1 MFCFIGE
8 EVNKQGDGVGKTKTN
23 KKKSKLTFTL
33 FCNFMAQLLYYLK
46 HEFSSIYMCTEE
58 KQKWMTAE
66 GVGLLEYDIWATHA
80 TVPGREKGLG
90 DVGPRSPYL

>member
-1 MFCFIGE
+1 
-8 EVNKQGDGVGKTKTN
+8 
-23 KKKSKLTFTL
+23 
-33 FCNFMAQLLYYLK
+33 
-46 HEFSSIYMCTEE
+46 MCTEE

-66 GVGLLEYDIWATHA
+66 GVGSLEYDIWATHA